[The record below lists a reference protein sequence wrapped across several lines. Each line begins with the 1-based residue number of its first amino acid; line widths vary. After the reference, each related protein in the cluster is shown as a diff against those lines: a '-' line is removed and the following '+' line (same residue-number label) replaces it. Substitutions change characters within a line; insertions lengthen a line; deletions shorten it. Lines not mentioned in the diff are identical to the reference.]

1 METIGREK
9 EIKSIKSA
17 LRRKANVLLIGQRG
31 VGKSHLLE
39 HIAEEMKAN
48 CYYIPILQ
56 PAKSA
61 LTQAIAEI
69 MDLNADELK
78 DMKISRM
85 TVAQLADML
94 IEVIK
99 DKDDLSAC
107 NGGSRDRKVCTS
119 DNHSNRAKPQ
129 AGFVLIIDALDKITA
144 TNSEWLTRMAEEITI
159 LGAIVEP
166 KDTQHLKRFFWT
178 FEIMEIKPLSDKD
191 IKQLVMLAIKDYN
204 IQFADKSAMKLFLGK
219 VISNSKGIPLAA
231 MQLCQKASNHTRKV
245 SVNFIREHLR
255 DHGASVK
262 FIDATYLFIGLF
274 GVIMAMRYIS
284 RGMGSMD
291 AYTFWGAMSG
301 ILLVVRLLMFR
312 SMKR

>member
-9 EIKSIKSA
+9 EIQSIKSA

-31 VGKSHLLE
+31 VGKSHILVQ
-39 HIAEEMKAN
+39 IAEEMKAN
-48 CYYIPILQ
+48 CYYIAILQ

-78 DMKISRM
+78 EMGVSRM
-85 TVAQLADML
+85 TVPKLAEML

-99 DKDDLSAC
+99 DKDD
-107 NGGSRDRKVCTS
+107 
-119 DNHSNRAKPQ
+119 
-129 AGFVLIIDALDKITA
+129 FVLIIDALDKITA

-178 FEIMEIKPLSDKD
+178 FEVVEIKPLSDND
-191 IKQLVMLAIKDYN
+191 IKRLVILAIKDYN

-219 VISNSKGIPLAA
+219 VTSNSKGIPLSAL
-231 MQLCQKASNHTRKV
+231 QLCKKASNHTRKV

-255 DHGASVK
+255 DHGASIK